1 MKLINYSALRKRLAF
16 TLIELLVVIA
26 IIAILAGMLL
36 PALQKA
42 KLKSEQAKCTSNFK
56 QYAYAINMYSGDNQ
70 ERYPGPSW
78 RATYWHYS
86 TAGQMQYNILNF
98 MPQYFG
104 LPALSSILKTS
115 LVAVCPG
122 TFRMSIPLP
131 PGPLPN
137 PTSYGAT
144 YLVANYVTNNF
155 SSSPTERVTNAF
167 GYPFSSTGGAN
178 REGVSGADDVPLRST
193 DIRNGAENWA
203 FSDLDQDNA
212 VGGTYAPYLPKHKV
226 HSGVRNKL
234 YFDGHAKSSKETP

>member
-1 MKLINYSALRKRLAF
+1 MKLLNSANVRKHLAF

-42 KLKSEQAKCTSNFK
+42 KLKAEQAKCTSNFK
-56 QYAYAINMYSGDNQ
+56 QYAYALAMYSGDNT

-104 LPALSSILKTS
+104 LPPLSSVLKTS

-122 TFRMSIPLP
+122 TFRMSKPLS

-144 YLVANYVTNNF
+144 YLVAQYITNNF
-155 SSSPTERVTNAF
+155 SSTPIERMTNVF
-167 GYPFSSTGGAN
+167 GYPNMS
-178 REGVSGADDVPLRST
+178 VSGTPDDIPLRST
-193 DIRNGAENWA
+193 DIKLPSDNWA
-203 FSDLDQDNA
+203 FSDLDQDND
-212 VGGTYAPYLPKHKV
+212 VGGTYVPTLPLHKV
-226 HSGVRNKL
+226 HGSIRMKL
-234 YFDGHAKSSKETP
+234 YFDGHAKANKETP